1 MQGNGISR
9 LCIIGE
15 RGSRYKPHFFLPET
29 HTSLVRAEEVST
41 ALGFDTVVRVD
52 ANGFAG
58 GIQASWNSQTIH
70 VCVHHIHSRCLTLVS
85 GGSFWVTMV
94 LLCESYFCFQG

>member
-15 RGSRYKPHFFLPET
+15 RGRRYKPHFFLPEI
-29 HTSLVRAEEVST
+29 HISLAGAEEVST

-52 ANGFAG
+52 ADGFAG
-58 GIQASWNSQTIH
+58 GIQASWNSQMIH

-85 GGSFWVTMV
+85 GGSFRVTMV
-94 LLCESYFCFQG
+94 PLCESSLCFQG